1 MAAVLVFPFH
11 GDMVSSG
18 FFGQFVQLLVD
29 FIPFLVDR
37 IDTPPLVYIPLGY
50 GIGRFLDGRFP
61 CFRVDP
67 GPLGPVGKLLGNV
80 LGFFHPLVCFH
91 IETSAPE
98 LVGDHARLA
107 VYRIPIFFAVIGVRL
122 KPVGFLEGHGF
133 ALPYL
138 QLFFRVVFIVDPFP
152 LLPGIQTGWHAASRD
167 NVVVLDKGV
176 AYRAVD
182 SLVNLPVR
190 VLGREEPFVDAGV
203 EAEDGGLV
211 VAESVET
218 GGGFFSLADGL
229 PAVGERVFP
238 LVDLD
243 GGTAAVMDNPTRDDI
258 AFVVVDGKVVHDRIG
273 LYPIFACYQ
282 HITTMKESALEKV
295 AKRVESIEGM
305 DFRDAVELRYVREQR
320 GYRYLCAR
328 WKTNNRMIARLISLA
343 GFSVRHGGEAVKT
356 QWVDAEERRKAAG
369 KLLAQINHELALA
382 GLHVRQGVNKSN
394 SEMMRRVSDKLKT
407 NSSFF
412 RKEVREKALK
422 HSLES
427 RARHPER
434 MSALRL
440 PASCN
445 EAVLLEFLRG
455 KGIRFEFR
463 KRIGRYIVDFYLP
476 GAALAIDCQGAGR
489 FPLSYQRHAAIAAKG
504 VQVVYCVNSF
514 VKKSDFSD
522 LYEHIAHR
530 QVSGLLPSHR
540 CEDTVIWGARGPR
553 PFGADTDKFT
563 CERSYMNGCYKLVLT
578 ASSDNHVAD
587 TDVLDVPPAAGKG

>member
-1 MAAVLVFPFH
+1 MPPFFGLGCHNRVDFAIAVLGIGLGHGQHLLVILPGLVDQAVLQDRMAA
-11 GDMVSSG
+11 
-18 FFGQFVQLLVD
+18 
-29 FIPFLVDR
+29 FLVG
-37 IDTPPLVYIPLGY
+37 IDLPELFFQGERVHGILFLRRDFLFCGQLGEGQARPALF
-50 GIGRFLDGRFP
+50 GIGVVGQVADTFAA
-61 CFRVDP
+61 VAAA
-67 GPLGPVGKLLGNV
+67 LGQVG
-80 LGFFHPLVCFH
+80 
-91 IETSAPE
+91 
-98 LVGDHARLA
+98 
-107 VYRIPIFFAVIGVRL
+107 
-122 KPVGFLEGHGF
+122 
-133 ALPYL
+133 
-138 QLFFRVVFIVDPFP
+138 
-152 LLPGIQTGWHAASRD
+152 
-167 NVVVLDKGV
+167 
-176 AYRAVD
+176 
-182 SLVNLPVR
+182 

-203 EAEDGGLV
+203 EAEDGVLV
-211 VAESVET
+211 VAEAVEP
-218 GGGFFSLADGL
+218 GSGLFAFLQGFLAI
-229 PAVGERVFP
+229 GERVLA

-328 WKTNNRMIARLISLA
+328 WKTNNRMIARLIPLA

-455 KGIRFEFR
+455 KGLRFEFR

-489 FPLSYQRHAAIAAKG
+489 FPLSYKRHAAIAAKG

-578 ASSDNHVAD
+578 ASSDNHVAG
-587 TDVLDVPPAAGKG
+587 TDVLDVPPVAGKG

>member
-1 MAAVLVFPFH
+1 MHLFLGNGRAASFFVRPQGVHDAVISDLQATRSEVNLVLFAEIQHLFRHRSHGNSPLAGFTIACLPDSIRYPLLGSGSDQFLVRTGGDDEACLAHGIVGVVSQVADTFAAVAAAL
-11 GDMVSSG
+11 
-18 FFGQFVQLLVD
+18 GQ
-29 FIPFLVDR
+29 
-37 IDTPPLVYIPLGY
+37 
-50 GIGRFLDGRFP
+50 
-61 CFRVDP
+61 
-67 GPLGPVGKLLGNV
+67 VG
-80 LGFFHPLVCFH
+80 
-91 IETSAPE
+91 
-98 LVGDHARLA
+98 
-107 VYRIPIFFAVIGVRL
+107 
-122 KPVGFLEGHGF
+122 
-133 ALPYL
+133 
-138 QLFFRVVFIVDPFP
+138 
-152 LLPGIQTGWHAASRD
+152 
-167 NVVVLDKGV
+167 
-176 AYRAVD
+176 
-182 SLVNLPVR
+182 

-229 PAVGERVFP
+229 PAVGERVLA
-238 LVDLD
+238 LVDLH
-243 GGTAAVMDNPTRDDI
+243 GRAAAVMDNPARNDI
-258 AFVVVDGKVVHDRIG
+258 AFVVVNGKVIHDRIG
-273 LYPIFACYQ
+273 HYPIFACYQ
-282 HITTMKESALEKV
+282 HITTMKESALEKA

-328 WKTNNRMIARLISLA
+328 WKTNNRMIARLIPLA

-489 FPLSYQRHAAIAAKG
+489 FPLSYQRHVAIAAKG

-578 ASSDNHVAD
+578 ASSDNHVAG
-587 TDVLDVPPAAGKG
+587 TDVLDVPPVAGKG